1 MLATF
6 QSSASLYHPE
16 QGRQRLS
23 FMVEDVASS
32 RPSRHLNIGMSS
44 ASQHSAS
51 SITFLSQKGA
61 STRGIGLGFR
71 SHYTLQFGQNPPCF
85 DGFHLTVVS
94 SSLKASVLHQK
105 LSSLLLKG
113 AIEEIPQS
121 DLKQRFFSCYFL
133 VPKKDSGLR
142 PILDLRHLNLYL
154 YKGKFKMLMLKTYVP
169 DSSGRLV
176 CHCRP

>member
-1 MLATF
+1 MLASF

-16 QGRQRLS
+16 QGHQRLS

-61 STRGIGLGFR
+61 STGGIGFR
-71 SHYTLQFGQNPPCF
+71 AHYTLQFGQNPPRF
-85 DGFHLTVVS
+85 DGVHLTVVS
-94 SSLKASVLHQK
+94 SALKASVLHQK

-113 AIEEIPQS
+113 AIEEVPQS
-121 DLKQRFFSCYFL
+121 DLKQRFQDLF
-133 VPKKDSGLR
+133 
-142 PILDLRHLNLYL
+142 ILDLRHLNLYL

-169 DSSGRLV
+169 DSSGSLF